1 MIHSEHPFKPDPA
14 DRDLARRFRGR
25 LAAGVT
31 IVTAG
36 RDPDWTGLTV
46 SSLLVVQGEPAQAH
60 LVVGPSTDL
69 WDTAAETGLF
79 IIHICRYEDRRMADV
94 FAGLWPSPGGFF
106 AGVPV
111 TQSQWGPVLGDLPDR
126 AYCRFES
133 REEVGWSGVVVGLI
147 EQVEVSDLQDPM
159 VHFRSG
165 YHRLQTPRTMGRL
178 EG

>member
-106 AGVPV
+106 AGVSV

>member
-1 MIHSEHPFKPDPA
+1 MIHSEHPFSPDPA

-36 RDPDWTGLTV
+36 GDSKWTGLTV
-46 SSLLVVQGEPAQAH
+46 SSLLVVQGEPAQAQ
-60 LVVGPSTDL
+60 LVVGPTTDL
-69 WDTAAETGLF
+69 WESAAETGRF
-79 IIHICRYEDRRMADV
+79 IIHICRDEDRRLADV
-94 FAGLWPSPGGFF
+94 FAGLWPSPGGLFT
-106 AGVPV
+106 GVPV
-111 TQSQWGPVLGDLPDR
+111 AQSQWGPVLIDLPDR
-126 AYCRFES
+126 AYCRFQS

-165 YHRLQTPRTMGRL
+165 YRRLHSP
-178 EG
+178 

>member
-1 MIHSEHPFKPDPA
+1 MIHSDHPFAPDPA

-36 RDPDWTGLTV
+36 RESDWTGLTV

-60 LVVGPSTDL
+60 MVVGPTTDL
-69 WDTAAETGLF
+69 WDAAAVSGHF

-94 FAGLWPSPGGFF
+94 FAGLRPSPGGFF
-106 AGVPV
+106 AGMPAA
-111 TQSQWGPVLGDLPDR
+111 QSPWGPVLTDLPDR

-165 YHRLQTPRTMGRL
+165 YHRLRAP
-178 EG
+178 